1 MISKFYEIEKYRDKI
16 SHYLF
21 YGQNEGQKLDTIE
34 TNFNNFTKE
43 NTYKYSEREV
53 LANTQIFFDN
63 LYSKSFFEKEKL
75 IIISEVTDKIL
86 SLIIEIIETKT
97 QGIVLIL
104 MAKKLDK
111 KSKLRNFFEKEKKV
125 IIVPNYQDTPQA
137 LITIA
142 RKILNE
148 NKLNLSQDHL
158 NLIIERTQGDR
169 INLKNELKK
178 IINFCRDKKRIE
190 FNDILKLTNLSENY
204 DASELV
210 DNCLI
215 KNKKKAL
222 NILNENIPS
231 TEDNILILK
240 TFLYKLKRLR
250 KLRLNFDKEPDIEK
264 IISSFK
270 PPIFWKD
277 KEVVKRQINIWKIS
291 DIEEFIVDL
300 NNTESLIKKNPQ
312 ISNQI
317 MNNMILDK
325 LDGGASTQI

>member
-1 MISKFYEIEKYRDKI
+1 M
-16 SHYLF
+16 
-21 YGQNEGQKLDTIE
+21 
-34 TNFNNFTKE
+34 
-43 NTYKYSEREV
+43 

-250 KLRLNFDKEPDIEK
+250 KLRLSFDEEHNIEK
-264 IISSFK
+264 TISSFK
-270 PPIFWKD
+270 PPIFWKE
-277 KEVVKRQINIWKIS
+277 KGVVKKQINIWKID
-291 DIEEFIVDL
+291 DIEKFIVDL

-325 LDGGASTQI
+325 LDGEASTQI